1 MVKRQML
8 ALFVLVSVLFGCA
21 SSGRTSSKSTETSIL
36 RARVKKVAIVSLI
49 VRNYGIYGTM
59 GMIPSNLITDNMNNV
74 LASTERTIR
83 NYWSVK
89 PINSFIYNPD
99 YTTLAKG
106 SARANYFTP
115 RVNGQD
121 MPIFSNDRKDL
132 IKGTIGKG
140 TAQELCSILSVDAI
154 VLVYSEWSLQSG
166 KFIPTVKALTKNC
179 ITMYDKSGKHL
190 FFGRKDTLGSHP
202 IGGPYAGIHINE
214 DTIGHWLEAYETGA
228 KTVVEKYHKRLR

>member
-8 ALFVLVSVLFGCA
+8 VLFVLLSVLFGCA
-21 SSGRTSSKSTETSIL
+21 SSGRTSSKSNETSTQT
-36 RARVKKVAIVSLI
+36 ARVKKVALVSLI
-49 VRNYGIYGTM
+49 VRNYGTYGTM
-59 GMIPSNLITDNMNNV
+59 GAIPPDLITDNMDNV
-74 LASTERTIR
+74 LAATERTIG

-89 PINSFIYNPD
+89 PINSFIHNPD

-121 MPIFSNDRKDL
+121 MPIFPDGRKAL

-140 TAQELCSILSVDAI
+140 TAQKLCRLLSVDAI

-166 KFIPTVKALTKNC
+166 KFVPTIKALTKNC

-190 FFGRKDTLGSHP
+190 FFGRKDTLGPHP
-202 IGGPYAGIHINE
+202 IGGAYAGVHINE
-214 DTIGHWLEAYETGA
+214 GTIGHWLEAYETGV
-228 KTVVEKYHKRLR
+228 KTVLNKHRKRLR